1 MGQQRTQGQL
11 LLVKMLANL
20 NSWDQDVIKG
30 SKIIEENQGL
40 LLNYQAT
47 QEPMTETDY
56 QIIQEVVE
64 RTNQINQSLKIA
76 QVAVVKEL
84 TQVTKKDKIVE
95 GYLLKSQDSHFID
108 KDF

>member
-47 QEPMTETDY
+47 QEPMTETDH

-64 RTNQINQSLKIA
+64 KTNQINQSLKIA

-84 TQVTKKDKIVE
+84 TQVTKKDKIIE